1 MRAPLQ
7 ADGRSHRGPTI
18 SHSIANV
25 FRDLPSPQLFVVV
38 AFILAISHA
47 RGPAQQSARA
57 PIRRG
62 GKPFQRQWRPQ
73 AAPTK
78 QPPRPV
84 SRFVRA
90 GRPHRPCFPHAD
102 ARYRCLCPFAG
113 VQRRA
118 RAGRQACARAARRRP
133 GRAARPGSWLRE
145 GHGQLPGAPRRSR
158 TAHRLSASCA
168 PPPTPQPVQPLRPSS
183 AHGFSLPP
191 PNLRPTSRG
200 WPSTAL
206 VRPSRRSGGTVT
218 PHGTLPLP
226 LPLA

>member
-1 MRAPLQ
+1 M
-7 ADGRSHRGPTI
+7 
-18 SHSIANV
+18 
-25 FRDLPSPQLFVVV
+25 FRDLHSPNYLLLLSLFWRSPM
-38 AFILAISHA
+38 LAGPLRSRPERRY
-47 RGPAQQSARA
+47 RGVGGYQRPAEAS
-57 PIRRG
+57 G
-62 GKPFQRQWRPQ
+62 C
-73 AAPTK
+73 PTK

-145 GHGQLPGAPRRSR
+145 GHGQLPGATGRSR
-158 TAHRLSASCA
+158 TALRLSASCA
-168 PPPTPQPVQPLRPSS
+168 PPPTPQPAQPLRPSS
-183 AHGFSLPP
+183 AHGFSLRP

>member
-1 MRAPLQ
+1 MLASLLRQSAPPRAPR
-7 ADGRSHRGPTI
+7 AWEATS
-18 SHSIANV
+18 
-25 FRDLPSPQLFVVV
+25 
-38 AFILAISHA
+38 
-47 RGPAQQSARA
+47 AQ
-57 PIRRG
+57 RR
-62 GKPFQRQWRPQ
+62 PR

-78 QPPRPV
+78 QPPRPI

-133 GRAARPGSWLRE
+133 GRAARPGGWLRE

-158 TAHRLSASCA
+158 TAHQLSASCA
-168 PPPTPQPVQPLRPSS
+168 PPPTPRTVQPLSPSG
-183 AHGFSLPP
+183 AHGFSLRP
-191 PNLRPTSRG
+191 PNRRPTSRG

-206 VRPSRRSGGTVT
+206 VRRSRRSGGTVT
-218 PHGTLPLP
+218 PRGTPPLP

>member
-1 MRAPLQ
+1 M
-7 ADGRSHRGPTI
+7 
-18 SHSIANV
+18 

-73 AAPTK
+73 AAPKK

-90 GRPHRPCFPHAD
+90 GLPHRPCFPHAD

-145 GHGQLPGAPRRSR
+145 GHGQLPGALRHSR

-183 AHGFSLPP
+183 AHGFSLRP